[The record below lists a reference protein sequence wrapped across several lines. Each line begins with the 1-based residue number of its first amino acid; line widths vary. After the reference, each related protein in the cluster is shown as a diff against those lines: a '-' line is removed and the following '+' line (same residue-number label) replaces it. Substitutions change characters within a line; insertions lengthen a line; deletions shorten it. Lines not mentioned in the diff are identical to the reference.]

1 VTSILR
7 CSARGVPVALALAVG
22 ILCSGPLPAAWG
34 HAAGPVP
41 QARLSAE
48 GNRVH
53 LVWTAAEDDA
63 AAIGAV
69 VGVFPREV
77 SYAYLEGDEQG
88 MPSQPQIAAFS
99 RSAVLR
105 TYLLEHV
112 AVVQAGVPCPGEVE
126 PAEDFIADGARFTF
140 TCPDRVRRAEV
151 TVGILLDDD
160 PTYRTFSVDGTE
172 RFAMHTAGAPTHEW
186 DFTASQVPSSDGL
199 PTGSLTGAEPALLA
213 LVDASAGGLLVTLL
227 ALLTAAGVGALHAL
241 GPGHGKAVI
250 GAYLAGSQGRPR
262 DALALGGLVAVMHS
276 ASVLALGS
284 ALYLTQR
291 VPGGDALEPT
301 LRLASAAMI
310 TAVGIG
316 LLRRALRHR
325 HATAGALRPR
335 HHHAPAEPVAPLS
348 RPGILALATA
358 GGLLPSPAAFLV
370 LSAAFAVGRSGF
382 GLSLVAAFSLGLA
395 AMLTGI
401 GLAIVS
407 GREAMTLRAEHRPA
421 LRRLARSVP
430 MASAVI
436 VVVGGLALAGSAVR
450 QLV

>member
-1 VTSILR
+1 M
-7 CSARGVPVALALAVG
+7 ALALAVG

-41 QARLSAE
+41 QARLSSE

-53 LVWTAAEDDA
+53 LVWTAAPDDA

-77 SYAYLEGDEQG
+77 SYAYLEGDERG
-88 MPSQPQIAAFS
+88 LPSQAQIAAFS
-99 RSAVLR
+99 GSAVLR

-112 AVVQAGVPCPGEVE
+112 AVDQAGVPCPGEVE

-140 TCPDRVRRAEV
+140 TCPDQVRRAEV

-186 DFTASQVPSSDGL
+186 DFTAAQVPSSDGL

-213 LVDASAGGLLVTLL
+213 LVDANTGGLLVTLL

-284 ALYLTQR
+284 ALYVTQR

-325 HATAGALRPR
+325 TTAGALDP
-335 HHHAPAEPVAPLS
+335 HHHHGPAEPVAPLS
-348 RPGILALATA
+348 RAGILALATA

-370 LSAAFAVGRSGF
+370 LSAAFAVGRSGY

-407 GREAMTLRAEHRPA
+407 GRETMTLRAEHRPA

-430 MASAVI
+430 VASAVV